1 MALQMVRKNARLPVP
16 LNSMTIVGTGATYTR
31 DAANQ
36 FSISMPTAAA
46 TIRLE
51 IPLVHQFP
59 YFLEGGSSTA
69 AVGNLSGF
77 LLRQILLWY
86 SIGSVDLTSH
96 TITIASEVIAGNA
109 ARAAAVAAGGALTYN
124 TDDGTSAALGHGPA
138 REPLQDDRLA
148 DDPAPVDHRSLT
160 RQRRVVAG
168 HRRVNRHREDPRC
181 DTTRRLRALCLRQ
194 TRE

>member
-96 TITIASEVIAGNA
+96 TFTIASEVIAGNA
-109 ARAAAVAAGGALTYN
+109 ARAAAVAAGGSLTYN
-124 TDDGTSAALGHGPA
+124 TDDGTSAALATVQRANPYKTIVSLTT
-138 REPLQDDRLA
+138 PLQLTTDLSRA
-148 DDPAPVDHRSLT
+148 NAEWSLGT
-160 RQRRVVAG
+160 GASTGTAKIHGVTLLGDFGLYA
-168 HRRVNRHREDPRC
+168 
-181 DTTRRLRALCLRQ
+181 
-194 TRE
+194 